1 MTLGTL
7 EKVVLLYVLEILVS
21 INLELTTSSIVS
33 NDDSMGVQLKAADG
47 PHMVDT
53 FLNTVLQGTGLV
65 VAIHHDHHLL
75 GIHDGS
81 YTNGQSG
88 LGDFVDVVVKKTTVG
103 DDGIGGEGL
112 LTGAARQTGAGLI
125 EGDMSVGAYATHEE
139 VDASCCLNGFLVV
152 LALCLQVLGI
162 AIEDMDV
169 LFLNVDVVEEV
180 VPHEAMI
187 AFGVL
192 FGEVHVLVHV
202 ERDHVLERYLAG
214 LVHGNQFSVHSQR
227 GTAGWATEFKGL
239 VCRWLGIVDTLGYVV
254 GSPL

>member
-1 MTLGTL
+1 MISSLICSDWQYRTASLRDHL
-7 EKVVLLYVLEILVS
+7 CSQIPFVLKKIILLYILEILVS

-88 LGDFVDVVVKKTTVG
+88 LGDLVDVVVKETTVG

-112 LTGAARQTGAGLI
+112 LTGAARQTGAGLV
-125 EGDMSVGAYATHEE
+125 EGDMSVGANATHEE
-139 VDASCCLNGFLVV
+139 VDATCCLNGFLVI
-152 LALCLQVLGI
+152 LALCLQILGI
-162 AIEDMDV
+162 AIKDMDI
-169 LFLNVDVVEEV
+169 LFLDVDVAEEV
-180 VPHEAMI
+180 VPHKAMV
-187 AFGVL
+187 ALGVFL
-192 FGEVHVLVHV
+192 GEVHILVHV
-202 ERDHVLERYLAG
+202 ERDDVLELDLAR
-214 LVHGNQFSVHSQR
+214 LVQGN
-227 GTAGWATEFKGL
+227 
-239 VCRWLGIVDTLGYVV
+239 
-254 GSPL
+254 